1 MAEFCTNCGRPL
13 PESGICPC
21 RTGRARGTVRRR
33 KNRGEIE
40 KAARAL
46 PSLWLRYLSDPI
58 GTSRL
63 AQERCETTN
72 GLTIMAATVLLSFLS
87 AVVFVLRFS
96 ADHFGRAVL
105 RWAATGL
112 FAPVI
117 AFALTFGLIYVLT
130 VMSKM
135 HVSFLS
141 VVAAVGAM
149 TALPMTLL
157 ALSIFLSLIHI
168 TVYYVFCVMIFA
180 AWALSVFLLI
190 SQVFG
195 IRLNLVNCLITVA
208 GMTLGYYA
216 VALLRDWM
224 LAGLL

>member
-13 PESGICPC
+13 PEDGICPC
-21 RTGRARGTVRRR
+21 QRGRTRGNVRRGN
-33 KNRGEIE
+33 NRGELE
-40 KAARAL
+40 KAVRAF
-46 PSLWLRYLSDPI
+46 PSLWLRCLSDPI
-58 GTSRL
+58 GASRR
-63 AQERCETTN
+63 AQERSEISD
-72 GLTIMAATVLLSFLS
+72 GLTIMAATVILSFL
-87 AVVFVLRFS
+87 ATVIYVLRYA

-117 AFALTFGLIYVLT
+117 AFALTFGLIYALT

-135 HVSFLS
+135 RVSFFS
-141 VVAAVGAM
+141 VVSAVGAM

-157 ALSIFLSLIHI
+157 ALSIFLSLIHPAVY
-168 TVYYVFCVMIFA
+168 TVLCVMIFA
-180 AWALSVFLLI
+180 SWALSVFLLI

-195 IRLNLVNCLITVA
+195 IRLNLINCLTTIG
-208 GMTLGYYA
+208 GMTLGYFA

-224 LAGLL
+224 LAGLF